1 MAYIGNVLT
10 SFNIGSSNLN
20 NQAVTAAK
28 LSPSSVGS
36 NGQVLA
42 VDGSGNLV
50 WANDAKNDTLTTQG
64 ELLYR
69 DGSGYQRLG
78 AGTSGY
84 YLKTQ
89 GAGANP
95 VWAAIVQGLSSDA
108 QYNTV
113 GGTNAG
119 DSFSGTNASDNTLIG
134 YNAGTATYAYLPIN
148 GYILEGTSTS
158 GRNEYQSFVAPYSG
172 RIHQLQWRTE
182 EAVSALN
189 SFRIL
194 ESSDGTEV
202 PGSISYRKDID
213 VDIADDTTYN
223 FDLSSPTTGSTAL
236 VKGRIYVLYYSFGVD
251 TNDTNF
257 TVVFEWDL
265 TT

>member
-1 MAYIGNVLT
+1 MSKPLLITDYVDE
-10 SFNIGSSNLN
+10 NLKL
-20 NQAVTAAK
+20 VRDDDGTDTALQLSKDK
-28 LSPSSVGS
+28 LKVVGD
-36 NGQVLA
+36 L
-42 VDGSGNLV
+42 DISGNI
-50 WANDAKNDTLTTQG
+50 KTTNQD
-64 ELLYR
+64 EPVIDKHLATKKYV
-69 DGSGYQRLG
+69 DDSTQ
-78 AGTSGY
+78 Y
-84 YLKTQ
+84 YYDIK
-89 GAGANP
+89 
-95 VWAAIVQGLSSDA
+95 
-108 QYNTV
+108 Y
-113 GGTNAG
+113 
-119 DSFSGTNASDNTLIG
+119 IG

-202 PGSISYRKDID
+202 PGSVSYRKDID

-223 FDLSSPTTGSTAL
+223 FDLSSPTTGSTGL
-236 VKGRIYVLYYSFGVD
+236 IKGRIYVLYYSFGVD